1 MTSPGGPTAL
11 DAPTSTANGGGRSR
25 REKRTRMPTMADVA
39 AIAGV
44 SPQTVSR
51 VLRGLDNVTEVTR
64 LQVEAA
70 VEQTGYRRTGLARA
84 LVTGRSRTIG
94 VLTHETDY
102 YARSSMMLGIQR
114 ATHQHDYFVSA
125 AGTTSLS
132 AASITDAIDR
142 LRNQGVDGLVIAV
155 PIWDEVSLL
164 RVTADLPTV
173 VIDGLESF
181 ADEIVRVDQE
191 AAGRMATEHLLDLGH
206 ETVWH
211 LSGPTAW
218 KDAGGRTT
226 GWQAAL
232 RDRGI
237 DEPPV
242 LYGDWSPESGY
253 RNGLLLGRMPDVTA
267 IFVSSDEMAF
277 GVLRALDELG
287 RSVPGDVSV
296 IGMDDIAL
304 ARYASPPLTTIR
316 QPFSEMGRVA
326 VEHLLTLIEEPAAER
341 ETVVMLPELIVRES
355 TAAPTTRA

>member
-1 MTSPGGPTAL
+1 
-11 DAPTSTANGGGRSR
+11 
-25 REKRTRMPTMADVA
+25 
-39 AIAGV
+39 
-44 SPQTVSR
+44 
-51 VLRGLDNVTEVTR
+51 
-64 LQVEAA
+64 
-70 VEQTGYRRTGLARA
+70 
-84 LVTGRSRTIG
+84 
-94 VLTHETDY
+94 
-102 YARSSMMLGIQR
+102 
-114 ATHQHDYFVSA
+114 
-125 AGTTSLS
+125 
-132 AASITDAIDR
+132 
-142 LRNQGVDGLVIAV
+142 
-155 PIWDEVSLL
+155 
-164 RVTADLPTV
+164 
-173 VIDGLESF
+173 
-181 ADEIVRVDQE
+181 VDQE

-218 KDAGGRTT
+218 KDAGGRTI

-277 GVLRALDELG
+277 GVLRALAELG

-316 QPFSEMGRVA
+316 QPFSEMGRLA

-341 ETVVMLPELIVRES
+341 ETVVMLPELIVRGS
-355 TAAPTTRA
+355 TAAPGAAR